1 MWAKPWGWSKMYEK
15 EDRDDRILLEQV
27 RLGKIA
33 KIKEKFR
40 KNRAVRSKKLSGE
53 PNKEGFLSI
62 EELWSLDGY

>member
-1 MWAKPWGWSKMYEK
+1 MYEK
-15 EDRDDRILLEQV
+15 EDRDDRILLEQI

-40 KNRAVRSKKLSGE
+40 KNKDVRSKKLSDRS
-53 PNKEGFLSI
+53 NNEGFLSI

>member
-1 MWAKPWGWSKMYEK
+1 MWVKPWGWSKMYEK
-15 EDRDDRILLEQV
+15 DDRDDRILFEQI

-40 KNRAVRSKKLSGE
+40 KNKDVRSKKLSDRS
-53 PNKEGFLSI
+53 NNEGFLSI

>member
-1 MWAKPWGWSKMYEK
+1 MYEK
-15 EDRDDRILLEQV
+15 DDRDDRILFEQI

-40 KNRAVRSKKLSGE
+40 KNKDVRSKKLSDRS
-53 PNKEGFLSI
+53 NNEGFLSI